1 MNPGIQGEIGYHEL
15 GELNAAQEA
24 LITAGLSD
32 RAGKLISLTEVGEL
46 LDAAGIGAGNFSG
59 KVFPKST
66 NPFVDP
72 KVVVTNEGVL
82 IRGASEAA

>member
-1 MNPGIQGEIGYHEL
+1 MNPGIQGKIGYHEL
-15 GELNAAQEA
+15 GELNTARKA
-24 LITAGLSD
+24 LITAGLGD
-32 RAGKLISLTEVGEL
+32 RAGELVSLTEVGEL
-46 LDAAGIGAGNFSG
+46 LDAADIGAGGFNG
-59 KVFPKST
+59 EVFPEST